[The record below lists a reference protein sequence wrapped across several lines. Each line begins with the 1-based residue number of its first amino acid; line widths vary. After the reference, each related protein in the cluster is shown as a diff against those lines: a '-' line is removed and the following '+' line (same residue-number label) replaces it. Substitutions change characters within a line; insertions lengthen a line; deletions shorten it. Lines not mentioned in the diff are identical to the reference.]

1 MNLPE
6 KVYSE
11 KELTRAK
18 TTSRVVG
25 WVQGGAMVLGGAI
38 LWNLMGWIPVVVGVV
53 AGGWLLT
60 KLLSGPKKDGEDQ
73 EEEE

>member
-6 KVYSE
+6 KVYTES
-11 KELTRAK
+11 ELTRAR
-18 TTSRVVG
+18 TTSKVVG
-25 WVQGGAMVLGGAI
+25 WLQGGAAVLGGAI

-60 KLLSGPKKDGEDQ
+60 KLLSRPKGEV
-73 EEEE
+73 EEE

>member
-6 KVYSE
+6 KVYTE
-11 KELTRAK
+11 TDVTRAK
-18 TTSRVVG
+18 ATSRVIG
-25 WVQGGAMVLGGAI
+25 WLQGGAAVLAGAI

-60 KLLSGPKKDGEDQ
+60 KLLSRSKKEGEEQ
-73 EEEE
+73 EDD